1 MPTTLTNTEPTPL
14 PLVIAGPVLRKVTAS
29 EINIWLVTT
38 KPLKGVVEIMD
49 ASTHNVYTSQSLDE
63 LQQLQIG
70 QSAWVSLLAI
80 KGDYPTHQPLRYQI
94 QTQDGLLTEL
104 LPYLNYEQ
112 DQHPH
117 QGLEFVISEKA
128 DYVLHGSCRNP
139 HHFSEDTLVTA
150 DEKSR

>member
-70 QSAWVSLLAI
+70 QRA
-80 KGDYPTHQPLRYQI
+80 
-94 QTQDGLLTEL
+94 
-104 LPYLNYEQ
+104 
-112 DQHPH
+112 
-117 QGLEFVISEKA
+117 
-128 DYVLHGSCRNP
+128 
-139 HHFSEDTLVTA
+139 
-150 DEKSR
+150 